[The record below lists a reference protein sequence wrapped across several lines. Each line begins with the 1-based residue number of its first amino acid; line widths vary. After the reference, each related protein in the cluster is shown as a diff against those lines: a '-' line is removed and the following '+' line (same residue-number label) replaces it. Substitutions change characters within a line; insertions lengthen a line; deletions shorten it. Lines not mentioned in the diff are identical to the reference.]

1 MNIWIIIFAL
11 WLYPLAGFLLF
22 KLTNRKLNLR
32 RNILK
37 VIILLTGIA
46 ILGQWTKISTTLS
59 TLDWI
64 IITAPFLL
72 CCSVLWWTLYQPN
85 KIIKTF
91 GAIAMLVVFGFSY
104 FISTVG
110 ILGVGFAIAKF
121 ETDKETWFDHGL
133 IYKELSLGNALTD
146 FRGKRVEIYRTLKW
160 FPLIEWQIAT
170 KEYYNSMVYS
180 KPLNAHYDE
189 TNEEFYLE
197 VEKQWRDSTYYWN
210 DTIRLKK

>member
-1 MNIWIIIFAL
+1 
-11 WLYPLAGFLLF
+11 
-22 KLTNRKLNLR
+22 
-32 RNILK
+32 
-37 VIILLTGIA
+37 
-46 ILGQWTKISTTLS
+46 
-59 TLDWI
+59 
-64 IITAPFLL
+64 
-72 CCSVLWWTLYQPN
+72 
-85 KIIKTF
+85 
-91 GAIAMLVVFGFSY
+91 MLVVFGFSY

-121 ETDKETWFDHGL
+121 ETEKETGFDHGL